1 MGADDGSTDAS
12 DARDRADV
20 DDTRDRTDATDTRDR
35 TDPNDTRD
43 RGDAHGTRRDVVDT
57 GARWR
62 EAQERFVD
70 APREAVAAADDLVS
84 DVVASIARRLDRD
97 REEVAGLWDD
107 DSDTETLRSVMLRYR
122 EVLDRLE
129 RQLS

>member
-1 MGADDGSTDAS
+1 MDADDGSTDAKDTRHLTDAG
-12 DARDRADV
+12 DARDRD
-20 DDTRDRTDATDTRDR
+20 DTNDTRDRGDTS
-35 TDPNDTRD
+35 DTRD

-57 GARWR
+57 EARWR

-70 APREAVAAADDLVS
+70 APRDAVAAADDLIS
-84 DVVASIARRLDRD
+84 DVVASIARQLDRD

-129 RQLS
+129 RRLS

>member
-1 MGADDGSTDAS
+1 MGAREPLETDA
-12 DARDRADV
+12 DQARHREGSSGAQ
-20 DDTRDRTDATDTRDR
+20 
-35 TDPNDTRD
+35 
-43 RGDAHGTRRDVVDT
+43 RDVVDT
-57 GARWR
+57 DGRWQ

-70 APREAVAAADDLVS
+70 SPREAVAAADELVR
-84 DVVASIARRLDRD
+84 DVVDAIARRLDRD

-129 RQLS
+129 RRIP